1 MDNEVKKAIETLTAA
16 TANCA
21 VGDRH
26 IVVLDRGWI
35 FAGRMS
41 LDTETNVYT
50 VTDCVNIRYFK
61 KVGFGGL
68 SQGAKKAEAT
78 LDKCVPIKFH
88 ARAMIFC
95 VPISEGWE
103 NE

>member
-1 MDNEVKKAIETLTAA
+1 MNSEIKKAIEVLEKA

-41 LDTETNVYT
+41 LDKETNVYT

-68 SQGAKKAEAT
+68 SQGAKNAEAT

-95 VPISEGWE
+95 VPISENWE

>member
-1 MDNEVKKAIETLTAA
+1 MSKEIKEAIELLTAA
-16 TANCA
+16 TSNCA
-21 VGDRH
+21 QGDRH

-35 FAGRMS
+35 FAGKMS
-41 LDTETNVYT
+41 LEKETNIYT
-50 VTDCVNIRYFK
+50 VTDCVNIRSFK

-68 SQGAKKAEAT
+68 SQGAKTAEAV
-78 LDKCVPIKFH
+78 LDKCVPITFH

-95 VPISEGWE
+95 VPISEGWD

>member
-1 MDNEVKKAIETLTAA
+1 MSDEIKQALDTLKKA

-21 VGDRH
+21 IGDRH
-26 IVVLDRGWI
+26 ITVLDRGWI
-35 FAGRMS
+35 MVGNMS
-41 LDTETNVYT
+41 LDKDTGVYT
-50 VTDCVNIRYFK
+50 MTDCANIRSFK

-68 SQGAKKAEAT
+68 TQGAKNAEAV
-78 LDKCVPIKFH
+78 LDKCAPIKFH

-103 NE
+103 NA